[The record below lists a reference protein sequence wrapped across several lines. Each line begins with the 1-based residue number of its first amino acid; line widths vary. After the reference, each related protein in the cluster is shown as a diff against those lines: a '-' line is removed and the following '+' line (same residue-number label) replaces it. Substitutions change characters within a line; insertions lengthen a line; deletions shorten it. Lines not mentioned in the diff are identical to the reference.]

1 MRWRLRTRSS
11 PSCSSPGQGD
21 HGHVQAP
28 RSSPEA
34 TGRLHDSIRTEDA
47 YVLWVKRFVLSHG
60 KRHSLEMGEPKVVE
74 ILTHLVVRANELSHP
89 PPQVGDPTLFVRS
102 SRISEK
108 GSPVG

>member
-1 MRWRLRTRSS
+1 
-11 PSCSSPGQGD
+11 
-21 HGHVQAP
+21 
-28 RSSPEA
+28 
-34 TGRLHDSIRTEDA
+34 LHDSIRTEDA